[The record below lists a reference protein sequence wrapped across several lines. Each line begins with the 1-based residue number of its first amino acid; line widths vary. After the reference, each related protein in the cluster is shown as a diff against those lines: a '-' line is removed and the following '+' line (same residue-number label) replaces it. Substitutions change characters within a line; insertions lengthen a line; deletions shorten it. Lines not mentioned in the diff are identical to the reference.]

1 MLLKKPAEVKTS
13 VNRAS
18 IVVEVR
24 PPEFNGRLSATPSPC
39 QEPPLTLTSTP
50 VGGSN
55 EVIENGKNG
64 WLIDLVNGVKPDP
77 IDLSK
82 IIVDV
87 INSKDSRD
95 EKMSN
100 AKNLLNTKFD
110 EEVNL
115 LEYLKVFQQ

>member
-1 MLLKKPAEVKTS
+1 M
-13 VNRAS
+13 
-18 IVVEVR
+18 
-24 PPEFNGRLSATPSPC
+24 
-39 QEPPLTLTSTP
+39 
-50 VGGSN
+50 
-55 EVIENGKNG
+55 IENGKNG

-110 EEVNL
+110 EEENL

>member
-1 MLLKKPAEVKTS
+1 M
-13 VNRAS
+13 
-18 IVVEVR
+18 
-24 PPEFNGRLSATPSPC
+24 
-39 QEPPLTLTSTP
+39 
-50 VGGSN
+50 
-55 EVIENGKNG
+55 IENGKNG

>member
-1 MLLKKPAEVKTS
+1 M
-13 VNRAS
+13 
-18 IVVEVR
+18 
-24 PPEFNGRLSATPSPC
+24 
-39 QEPPLTLTSTP
+39 
-50 VGGSN
+50 
-55 EVIENGKNG
+55 IESGKNG